1 MKVPEARP
9 LTIWNARTKR
19 RSGENGRSR
28 FEIVKMALEII
39 NTRRGPN
46 TIPSQTETGP
56 ISIWPTVKA
65 VGIHAP
71 SSKPA

>member
-1 MKVPEARP
+1 MNVPEARP
-9 LTIWNARTKR
+9 LIIWNVRTKPR
-19 RSGENGRSR
+19 LGENGRR
-28 FEIVKMALEII
+28 KFEIAKMAQEII
-39 NTRRGPN
+39 SSRRTPN

>member
-19 RSGENGRSR
+19 RSGENGRR
-28 FEIVKMALEII
+28 KFETAKTALPITS
-39 NTRRGPN
+39 NRRGPN
-46 TIPSQTETGP
+46 TMPSQTETGP